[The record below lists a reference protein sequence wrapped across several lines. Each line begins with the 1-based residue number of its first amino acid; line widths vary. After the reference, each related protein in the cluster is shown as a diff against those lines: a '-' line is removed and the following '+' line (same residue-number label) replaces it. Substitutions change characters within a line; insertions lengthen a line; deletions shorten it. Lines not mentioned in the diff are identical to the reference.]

1 VLPHM
6 LSWRLPAILGKEH
19 CKGSEEPAWQFTG
32 SAVLAF
38 LLKAGAGTRVTDFN
52 PCSVYFS
59 AVWPI
64 LYRRFHPYRTSCIR
78 GGTHRDLARLHRAGV
93 KHHPQNGMNS
103 IQLISWCSWLRP
115 GDPMGLVQTYDMLTL
130 QLVSRANLVYT

>member
-1 VLPHM
+1 MAQSQVMPPDKKWALAPQGM
-6 LSWRLPAILGKEH
+6 LSYDDPITSTNQEKGGNDLKTDQPPA
-19 CKGSEEPAWQFTG
+19 T
-32 SAVLAF
+32 
-38 LLKAGAGTRVTDFN
+38 
-52 PCSVYFS
+52 
-59 AVWPI
+59 

-115 GDPMGLVQTYDMLTL
+115 GDPMGLVQTYDLLTL
-130 QLVSRANLVYT
+130 QLVSRDNLVYT